1 MKQLKSVISNV
12 LKVILLFAFFV
23 VVIGMLTFVLGESSY
38 GIKNKIIA
46 DMCAMIANT
55 LADWLIFVLAGL
67 FVAVYFRREYKLRN
81 RVSWK
86 RILLITIL
94 AVISSF
100 GLYSFGPF
108 FIFAAL
114 ILILCIVIWKY
125 MRRFINNK
133 KKD

>member
-12 LKVILLFAFFV
+12 LKVILLFASFV

>member
-12 LKVILLFAFFV
+12 LKVILLFASFV

-125 MRRFINNK
+125 MRRYINNK
-133 KKD
+133 K

>member
-12 LKVILLFAFFV
+12 LKVILLFASFV

-114 ILILCIVIWKY
+114 ILILCIAIWKY

>member
-12 LKVILLFAFFV
+12 LKVILLFASFV

-67 FVAVYFRREYKLRN
+67 CVAVYFRREYKLRN